1 MGVNVRVNQ
10 SMLELLGGDSAF
22 FEMPADELPPALLQK
37 AATPLTE
44 ANGCVVPVLT
54 PSVTWVDDET
64 GTECLWSHFHLED
77 FLPEV
82 TRLEEVARTALDYVW
97 PLRKSILA
105 AQLFGLFRMIAAIEL
120 PDLEQPKSSCVM
132 RFHRIRPGQP
142 WLAEDLESYKHEAIL
157 VCDFTVPW

>member
-10 SMLELLGGDSAF
+10 SMLELLGGDPAF
-22 FEMPADELPPALLQK
+22 FEMPADELPPALLQR

-44 ANGCVVPVLT
+44 VNGCIVPALT

-64 GTECLWSHFHLED
+64 GTECFWSHFHLKD
-77 FLPEV
+77 FLPEA
-82 TRLEEVARTALDYVW
+82 TPLEELARVALDYVW
-97 PLRKSILA
+97 PLRKGILA
-105 AQLFGLFRMIAAIEL
+105 AHLSGSFRMIAAIEK
-120 PDLEQPKSSCVM
+120 PDPEQTKPSCAI
-132 RFHRIRPGQP
+132 RFHRMRPGQL